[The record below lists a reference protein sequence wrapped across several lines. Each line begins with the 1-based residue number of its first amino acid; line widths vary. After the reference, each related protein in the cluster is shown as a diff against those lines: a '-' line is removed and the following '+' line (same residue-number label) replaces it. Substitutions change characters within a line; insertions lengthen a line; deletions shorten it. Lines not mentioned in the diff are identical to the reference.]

1 MPTCET
7 LESLDARIRMFEA
20 ELAELADLK
29 EQRNSLAR
37 ACSVPSEILVDIFK
51 LVQHR
56 VHNYDENR
64 PWNTFDRNWDRV
76 MIVCRRFRDVAAQ
89 AAVLWSYIDYEDHSP
104 EYRALCFQRSG
115 THNLCIYDSNG
126 SSAVEYFPMARVRS
140 VVIDRVGRS
149 ELLQFP
155 APHLRYFELYYGF
168 NEDGDR
174 IDVNNSLLGGMNLQL
189 LNLSLRG
196 VYARQVPVM
205 SSLRRLVFDWVFMP
219 GGPDVL
225 RHLFEQIP
233 VIEEVC
239 LANCMVLL
247 PPEYFQTRPSP
258 VDLPYLQSLCIVGE
272 PDVVSACLCILP
284 LPRLAMGLQVKLS
297 TLPETE
303 DAYLRPDHA
312 HIFQNWLDFT
322 KHQSEAA
329 GLTEGT
335 LIRTSDRPVIV
346 HYGGDEVPCND
357 FSCRSPSFC
366 HISCLLSG
374 PHPVLDPVTAFHLV
388 DNTELDARH
397 EPFDRSLDED
407 LQACVLP
414 NVQDLLVEGSAA
426 DLAHPDVVPAIM
438 RWILNQSNR
447 IRRVRFLGCNTVMW
461 TLAEELQQQQLVPVV
476 SWEIADQPEDS

>member
-1 MPTCET
+1 
-7 LESLDARIRMFEA
+7 
-20 ELAELADLK
+20 
-29 EQRNSLAR
+29 
-37 ACSVPSEILVDIFK
+37 
-51 LVQHR
+51 
-56 VHNYDENR
+56 
-64 PWNTFDRNWDRV
+64 
-76 MIVCRRFRDVAAQ
+76 VCRRFRDVAAQ

-115 THNLCIYDSNG
+115 THNLCIYDSSC

-140 VVIDRVGRS
+140 VAIDRVGRS

-155 APHLRYFELYYGF
+155 APHLRYFELLYGF
-168 NEDGDR
+168 NEDGHR
-174 IDVNNSLLGGMNLQL
+174 IDVNNCLLGGMNLQL

-196 VYARQVPVM
+196 VCARQVPVM
-205 SSLRRLVFDWVFMP
+205 SSLRRLVFEFVSIP
-219 GGPDVL
+219 GGPRVL

-239 LANCMVLL
+239 LASCRDLFSLDHFQPKPPPVTL
-247 PPEYFQTRPSP
+247 PH
-258 VDLPYLQSLCIVGE
+258 LQSLCIVGE

-297 TLPETE
+297 EVFETE

-322 KHQSEAA
+322 KHQSEASS
-329 GLTEGT
+329 LTEGT
-335 LIRTSDRPVIV
+335 LIRTSDCPIII
-346 HYGGDEVPCND
+346 HYGGDEVPCNA

-374 PHPVLDPVTAFHLV
+374 SHPVLDSVTTFRLV
-388 DNTELDARH
+388 DNTDDPYIRH
-397 EPFDRSLDED
+397 EPFDRSIGED

-438 RWILNQSNR
+438 RWILNRSNR
-447 IRRVRFLGCNTVMW
+447 IQRVRFLECSTAMW
-461 TLAEELQQQQLVPVV
+461 TLAEELRQQQLVPVV
-476 SWEIADQPEDS
+476 SWEVADQPEDS